1 MSILEV
7 RDVSIIYSDDKRV
20 AVEHASFKIEAGEYA
35 CIIGSNGSGKS
46 TLVKGIVGLVPVTS
60 GEVIHALSPEQYA
73 YLSQIT
79 EVERDFPATVRE
91 VVLTGMQR
99 SGRRFPFYTREDR
112 KKAADAM
119 ETLDITDLADYRIGN
134 LSGGQKQRVLL
145 ARALCREPKL
155 LILDEPCAGLDPA
168 ITAEFYSLIDHIN
181 KKQGVTILMVSH
193 DLDQVEQYAS
203 HIIMMNQTV
212 EFDGDHEAWCRK
224 CAQEGGHYHDTVV
237 QRAIAAGVMISLC
250 AALLGVILVLK
261 QYSLIGHGL
270 GDVGFASTSLAV
282 ALGLPVMAV
291 SIPIVVIAACL
302 IMFWSQRSKTGGD
315 TAIGMVAT
323 GALSIGVIITA
334 MSSGFNVDVNGY
346 MFGSILAM
354 SREDVIFSVVLSI
367 VILVLFVV
375 FYNRLFLITFD
386 ENFAKAS
393 GIRVGFYQFLIA
405 LLTALTVVMGMR
417 MMGSLLISSL
427 IIFPAVIARKLVVS
441 FKSVAVLS
449 VFLSVICFL
458 AGLILSFEMNLPTGA
473 SIVIINLIVLIA
485 VTILNK
491 LRGR

>member
-203 HIIMMNQTV
+203 HIIMMKHGAESVHKKEDIIMTQLI
-212 EFDGDHEAWCRK
+212 EALS
-224 CAQEGGHYHDTVV
+224 YPFV

-441 FKSVAVLS
+441 FKAVAVLS

>member
-155 LILDEPCAGLDPA
+155 LIRMNHVQV
-168 ITAEFYSLIDHIN
+168 LI
-181 KKQGVTILMVSH
+181 
-193 DLDQVEQYAS
+193 
-203 HIIMMNQTV
+203 
-212 EFDGDHEAWCRK
+212 R
-224 CAQEGGHYHDTVV
+224 
-237 QRAIAAGVMISLC
+237 R
-250 AALLGVILVLK
+250 
-261 QYSLIGHGL
+261 
-270 GDVGFASTSLAV
+270 
-282 ALGLPVMAV
+282 
-291 SIPIVVIAACL
+291 
-302 IMFWSQRSKTGGD
+302 SQRS
-315 TAIGMVAT
+315 
-323 GALSIGVIITA
+323 
-334 MSSGFNVDVNGY
+334 F
-346 MFGSILAM
+346 
-354 SREDVIFSVVLSI
+354 
-367 VILVLFVV
+367 
-375 FYNRLFLITFD
+375 
-386 ENFAKAS
+386 
-393 GIRVGFYQFLIA
+393 
-405 LLTALTVVMGMR
+405 TV
-417 MMGSLLISSL
+417 
-427 IIFPAVIARKLVVS
+427 
-441 FKSVAVLS
+441 
-449 VFLSVICFL
+449 
-458 AGLILSFEMNLPTGA
+458 
-473 SIVIINLIVLIA
+473 
-485 VTILNK
+485 
-491 LRGR
+491 

>member
-91 VVLTGMQR
+91 VVLAGMQR

-168 ITAEFYSLIDHIN
+168 ITAEFYSLIDHIKRLN
-181 KKQGVTILMVSH
+181 TLCNENPQWENYLLEIGGSDALLQDRHEKEYILNEFIPYLNLHVTLSEIEQSVSEKLGET
-193 DLDQVEQYAS
+193 DELTLERSEQ
-203 HIIMMNQTV
+203 
-212 EFDGDHEAWCRK
+212 F
-224 CAQEGGHYHDTVV
+224 
-237 QRAIAAGVMISLC
+237 
-250 AALLGVILVLK
+250 AALQQNVRTV
-261 QYSLIGHGL
+261 
-270 GDVGFASTSLAV
+270 
-282 ALGLPVMAV
+282 
-291 SIPIVVIAACL
+291 
-302 IMFWSQRSKTGGD
+302 R
-315 TAIGMVAT
+315 
-323 GALSIGVIITA
+323 A
-334 MSSGFNVDVNGY
+334 MLNQGNYD
-346 MFGSILAM
+346 
-354 SREDVIFSVVLSI
+354 FSVAQINELSPKFAEWMRQI
-367 VILVLFVV
+367 SKKSIQQSSENTLTKEEIIHDFEQIATQ
-375 FYNRLFLITFD
+375 NRAEIRQEQHEEFEITM
-386 ENFAKAS
+386 
-393 GIRVGFYQFLIA
+393 L
-405 LLTALTVVMGMR
+405 
-417 MMGSLLISSL
+417 
-427 IIFPAVIARKLVVS
+427 
-441 FKSVAVLS
+441 
-449 VFLSVICFL
+449 
-458 AGLILSFEMNLPTGA
+458 
-473 SIVIINLIVLIA
+473 
-485 VTILNK
+485 
-491 LRGR
+491 

>member
-79 EVERDFPATVRE
+79 EIERDFPATVRE
-91 VVLTGMQR
+91 VVLAGMQR

-224 CAQEGGHYHDTVV
+224 RAQEGGHYHDTV
-237 QRAIAAGVMISLC
+237 
-250 AALLGVILVLK
+250 
-261 QYSLIGHGL
+261 
-270 GDVGFASTSLAV
+270 
-282 ALGLPVMAV
+282 
-291 SIPIVVIAACL
+291 
-302 IMFWSQRSKTGGD
+302 
-315 TAIGMVAT
+315 
-323 GALSIGVIITA
+323 
-334 MSSGFNVDVNGY
+334 N
-346 MFGSILAM
+346 
-354 SREDVIFSVVLSI
+354 
-367 VILVLFVV
+367 
-375 FYNRLFLITFD
+375 
-386 ENFAKAS
+386 
-393 GIRVGFYQFLIA
+393 
-405 LLTALTVVMGMR
+405 
-417 MMGSLLISSL
+417 
-427 IIFPAVIARKLVVS
+427 
-441 FKSVAVLS
+441 
-449 VFLSVICFL
+449 
-458 AGLILSFEMNLPTGA
+458 
-473 SIVIINLIVLIA
+473 
-485 VTILNK
+485 
-491 LRGR
+491 